1 MVERNIVKKILG
13 ARTQILLL
21 FNAVIKV
28 YFCLFSVYIPM
39 NRGNK

>member
-1 MVERNIVKKILG
+1 MVEINIAETTLG
-13 ARTQILLL
+13 VRIQNLLL
-21 FNAVIKV
+21 FNVVIKV